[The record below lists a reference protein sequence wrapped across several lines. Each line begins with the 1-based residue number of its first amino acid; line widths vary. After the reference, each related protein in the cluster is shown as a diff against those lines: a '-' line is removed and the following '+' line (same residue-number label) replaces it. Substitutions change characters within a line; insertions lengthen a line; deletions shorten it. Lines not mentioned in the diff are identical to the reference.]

1 MQTNYKIGF
10 KNRRQVILFE
20 HELKG
25 QISDGNWENSTPR
38 NHWVIPCQAQAFVA
52 KDDTEIGRNFQ
63 SRKYN
68 FADKLLVEVV
78 GGRMISLVGQSIAF
92 PNIDIDQL
100 IAYEVADLKN
110 WISYNDDYWV
120 NRKNKL
126 IQTFGATDFNNLI
139 ELLETALAK
148 INYSKKDLLVDL
160 REMKVCWSVYNPAI

>member
-20 HELKG
+20 RELKG
-25 QISDGNWENSTPR
+25 QISDGHWENSTPR

-68 FADKLLVEVV
+68 FTNKLLVEVV
-78 GGRMISLVGQSIAF
+78 GSRMISLVKQSIAF
-92 PNIDIDQL
+92 PNIPPEDL
-100 IAYEVADLKN
+100 INEISNLKN
-110 WISYNDDYWV
+110 WISYTDDYWI
-120 NRKNKL
+120 NKKNKL

-139 ELLETALAK
+139 ELLETTLAK
-148 INYSKKDLLVDL
+148 INYSEKDLLADL
-160 REMKVCWSVYNPAI
+160 REMKNCWIYNPAI